1 MMGGLEGPP
10 KPPKRSGPPGKA
22 AAPLKAAGLRYVTD
36 DMPGVRRQKRGPGF
50 TYISPE
56 GEVIRDPAMLHRVRA
71 LVIPPAWTSVWI
83 CPLAEGHLQVTA
95 RDARGRKVYRYHPS
109 FRQSRDQS
117 KFERMFELK
126 DVLWKIRARVE
137 DDIALEGLPRAK
149 VMATVV
155 WLLERTLIRVG
166 SEQLARLNRS
176 YGLTTL
182 RHRHVEIEGTE
193 IRFEFRGK
201 SGVAHAVAVS
211 DRRIARIIQHCQELP
226 GQELFQY
233 LDDDGRR
240 QVVDAG
246 DVNEYLR
253 EVTGRDITAKDFR
266 TWAGTMLAAEALRD
280 MGPAPSKR
288 QAEKNVVAAIDAAS
302 AKLGNTRTVCRKF
315 YVHPALVDAYLEGSV
330 LPPLPPRVWRKRS
343 ARNARLRRH
352 EREVLAFLKERLE
365 AGRQAPKQESMDPVL
380 VSG

>member
-1 MMGGLEGPP
+1 MLRIPRCADTGLMP
-10 KPPKRSGPPGKA
+10 RSRSQPSGA
-22 AAPLKAAGLRYVTD
+22 VGLRYVTD
-36 DMPGVRRQKRGPGF
+36 DVPGIRRQKRGGGV
-50 TYISPE
+50 TYLSPE
-56 GEVIRDPAMLHRVRA
+56 GEVISDPAMLHRFRS

-109 FRQSRDQS
+109 FRRTRDES

-182 RHRHVEIEGTE
+182 RHRHVAIEGTQ

-201 SGVAHAVAVS
+201 SGVAHTVAVS
-211 DRRIARIIQHCQELP
+211 DRRIARIIQRCQELP

-233 LDDDGRR
+233 LDDEGRR

-266 TWAGTMLAAEALRD
+266 TWAGTMLAAEALRE
-280 MGPAPSKR
+280 MGVAPSKR

-315 YVHPALVDAYLEGSV
+315 YVHPALIDAYLDGSV